1 VDYTLTIMRVKTFC
15 AVTGMV
21 LLTGCEKRLPVPSGG
36 SPGIPH
42 VGWVIMVGDRE
53 NPDRE
58 FVCQSDP
65 RTDCVMPPSQPDNQA
80 FTNTHFYLHSGT
92 TDTKYTG
99 TIEIGFFEGSRPHVV
114 KLNTT
119 VKGGAPAGNSSVS
132 GIVSAKPGRYP
143 MTIAVVAENGE
154 TREIRESVPVTVRPL
169 SSN

>member
-1 VDYTLTIMRVKTFC
+1 MRVKTFC
-15 AVTGMV
+15 AIGGIL
-21 LLTGCEKRLPVPSGG
+21 LLTGCEKRLSVPSGG

-65 RTDCVMPPSQPDNQA
+65 RTDCVMPPSQPDNQT
-80 FTNTHFYLHSGT
+80 FTNTHFYFHSGT

-99 TIEIGFFEGSRPHVV
+99 TIEIGFLEGSRPHVV

-132 GIVSAKPGRYP
+132 GIVSPNPGRYAL
-143 MTIAVVAENGE
+143 TIAVVAENGA
-154 TREIRESVPVTVRPL
+154 TREIRESVPVTVRRGPL
-169 SSN
+169 TGN